1 MADEQNDQD
10 KTEEASPRR
19 REEAR
24 EKGQV
29 AFSQEF
35 TAAGMLLAGLG
46 VVLVGGGAVI
56 SGLGN
61 LVSDSLL
68 ALGVQGTSELDIANA
83 AALINADGMSAL
95 EGVAYFAVP
104 LFLIGLLVAY
114 GQVGF
119 KISPKAVELNP
130 GKINPVKGLEKMF
143 SMRAVV
149 RTGLAVGKIG
159 LIGVVMVI
167 VASGEIANITGFE
180 QSELEPVLAGIGAV
194 VSKASIA
201 ALVAILALGLVDM
214 LFQRFQHGKDLRM
227 TKQEVREEQKNIE
240 GDPHIKARIRQ
251 VQREMASR
259 RMMAEVPEATVV
271 VTNPTHFAVA
281 LKYDRDTDGGNAPV
295 VVAKGVDHVAQKIKE
310 IARENGVVLFEDVP
324 LARALHAQVEIGEAI
339 PEQFFEA
346 VAGVLAYVYRVQG
359 TRAAAAV

>member
-1 MADEQNDQD
+1 MADEKNDQD
-10 KTEEASPRR
+10 KTEEATPRR
-19 REEAR
+19 QEEAR

-46 VVLVGGGAVI
+46 IVLLFGGTVLT
-56 SGLGN
+56 GLGG
-61 LVSDSLL
+61 LVSESLQL
-68 ALGVQGTSELDIANA
+68 LGTRGTGDIDVANA
-83 AALINADGMSAL
+83 AALLAADGEQVLA
-95 EGVAYFAVP
+95 GIAYFAIP

-119 KISPKAVELNP
+119 KISPKAVELNA
-130 GKINPVKGLEKMF
+130 GKLNPIKGLGKMF
-143 SMRAVV
+143 SMRAVM
-149 RTGLAVGKIG
+149 RTVLAVCKIG
-159 LIGVVMVI
+159 VIGVVMV
-167 VASGEIANITGFE
+167 VVTSGEIGNITGFE
-180 QSELEPVLAGIGAV
+180 QSELEPVLAGIGKV
-194 VSKASIA
+194 VAKATIA
-201 ALVAILALGLVDM
+201 ALIAILALGVVDM

-227 TKQEVREEQKNIE
+227 TKQEMREEQKNIE

-251 VQREMASR
+251 VQREMSSR

-281 LKYDRDTDGGNAPV
+281 LKYDRDESTGNAPTV
-295 VVAKGVDHVAQKIKE
+295 IAKGVDYVAQKIKE

-339 PEQFFEA
+339 PEQYFEA

-359 TRAAAAV
+359 TRAAAV

>member
-1 MADEQNDQD
+1 VADEKNDQD
-10 KTEEASPRR
+10 KTEEATPRR
-19 REEAR
+19 QEEAR

-46 VVLVGGGAVI
+46 IVLLFGGTVLT
-56 SGLGN
+56 GLGG
-61 LVSDSLL
+61 LVSESLQL
-68 ALGVQGTSELDIANA
+68 LGTRGTGDIDVANA
-83 AALINADGMSAL
+83 AALLAADGEQVLA
-95 EGVAYFAVP
+95 GIAYFAIP

-119 KISPKAVELNP
+119 KISPKAVELNA
-130 GKINPVKGLEKMF
+130 GKLNPIKGLGKMF
-143 SMRAVV
+143 SMRAVM
-149 RTGLAVGKIG
+149 RTVLAVCKIG
-159 LIGVVMVI
+159 VIGVVMV
-167 VASGEIANITGFE
+167 VVTSGEIGNITGFE
-180 QSELEPVLAGIGAV
+180 QSELEPVLAGIGKV
-194 VSKASIA
+194 VAKATIA
-201 ALVAILALGLVDM
+201 ALIAILALGVVDM

-227 TKQEVREEQKNIE
+227 TKQEMREEQKNIE

-251 VQREMASR
+251 VQREMSSR

-281 LKYDRDTDGGNAPV
+281 LKYDRDESTGNAPTV
-295 VVAKGVDHVAQKIKE
+295 IAKGVDYVAQKIKE

-339 PEQFFEA
+339 PEQYFEA

-359 TRAAAAV
+359 TRAAAV

>member
-1 MADEQNDQD
+1 MADEPNDQD

-19 REEAR
+19 RQEAR

-35 TAAGMLLAGLG
+35 TAAGMLFAGLG
-46 VVLVGGGAVI
+46 AVLLCGGAVI
-56 SGLGN
+56 TGMGG

-68 ALGVQGTSELDIANA
+68 ALGVQGTAELDIANA
-83 AALINADGMSAL
+83 SALIKADGMSAL
-95 EGVAYFAVP
+95 QGIAYFAAP

-119 KISPKAVELNP
+119 QISPKAVEPNP
-130 GKINPVKGLEKMF
+130 GKINPVKGLSRMF
-143 SMRAVV
+143 SMRSVM

-159 LIGVVMVI
+159 LIGSVMAI
-167 VASGEIANITGFE
+167 VAAGEIGNITGFE

-194 VSKASIA
+194 ISKAAIA
-201 ALVAILALGLVDM
+201 ALLAILALGVVDM

-227 TKQEVREEQKNIE
+227 TKQELREEHKNIE

-251 VQREMASR
+251 VQREMASC

-281 LKYDRDTDGGNAPV
+281 LKYDRDGDGGSAPT

-324 LARALHAQVEIGEAI
+324 LARALHAQVEIGDAI

-359 TRAAAAV
+359 SSVSAA

>member
-1 MADEQNDQD
+1 LADEPNEQD

-19 REEAR
+19 VQEAR

-35 TAAGMLLAGLG
+35 TSAGMLLGGLG
-46 VVLVGGGAVI
+46 TVLLFGGAMLT
-56 SGLGN
+56 GLGG
-61 LVSDSLL
+61 LVSDSLQV
-68 ALGVQGTSELDIANA
+68 LGVQGTAELDVANA
-83 AALINADGMSAL
+83 VAILRADGSHVL
-95 EGVAYFAVP
+95 KGIAYFAVP
-104 LFLIGLLVAY
+104 LFVIGLLVAY

-119 KISPKAVELNP
+119 QIAPKAVELNA
-130 GKINPVKGLEKMF
+130 GKLNPIKGLGKMF
-143 SMRAVV
+143 SMRSVM
-149 RTGLAVGKIG
+149 RTLLAVGKIG
-159 LIGVVMVI
+159 LIGIVMVA
-167 VASGEIANITGFE
+167 VASGEIGNVTGFE
-180 QSELEPVLAGIGAV
+180 QSELEPVLAGIGKVIA
-194 VSKASIA
+194 KASIA
-201 ALVAILALGLVDM
+201 ALIAILVLGVVDM

-227 TKQEVREEQKNIE
+227 TKQEMREEHKNIE

-259 RMMAEVPEATVV
+259 RMMTEVPDATVV

-281 LKYDRDTDGGNAPV
+281 LKYDRDEASGNAPRV
-295 VVAKGVDHVAQKIKE
+295 IAKGVDHVAMKIKE
-310 IARENGVVLFEDVP
+310 IARENGVILFEDVP

-359 TRAAAAV
+359 TRAAAV

>member
-1 MADEQNDQD
+1 MADEPNAQD

-19 REEAR
+19 QEEAR

-46 VVLVGGGAVI
+46 IVLLFGGTVL
-56 SGLGN
+56 SGLGG
-61 LVSDSLL
+61 LVSESLQV
-68 ALGVQGTSELDIANA
+68 LGTQGTADIDVANA
-83 AALINADGMSAL
+83 TALLTADGKRVL
-95 EGVAYFAVP
+95 TGIAYFAIP

-119 KISPKAVELNP
+119 KISPKAVEFSPGKLNP
-130 GKINPVKGLEKMF
+130 IKGLGKMF
-143 SMRAVV
+143 SMRAVM
-149 RTGLAVGKIG
+149 RTALAVCKIG
-159 LIGVVMVI
+159 LIGTVMVI
-167 VASGEIANITGFE
+167 VTSGEIGNITGFE
-180 QSELEPVLAGIGAV
+180 QSELEPVLAGIGKV
-194 VSKASIA
+194 VVKASIA
-201 ALVAILALGLVDM
+201 ALIAILLLGVVDM

-227 TKQEVREEQKNIE
+227 TKQETREEQKNIE

-251 VQREMASR
+251 VQREMSSR

-281 LKYDRDTDGGNAPV
+281 LKYDRDESTGNAPTV
-295 VVAKGVDHVAQKIKE
+295 IAKGVDHVAQKIKE

-339 PEQFFEA
+339 PEQYFEA

-359 TRAAAAV
+359 SSTSAA